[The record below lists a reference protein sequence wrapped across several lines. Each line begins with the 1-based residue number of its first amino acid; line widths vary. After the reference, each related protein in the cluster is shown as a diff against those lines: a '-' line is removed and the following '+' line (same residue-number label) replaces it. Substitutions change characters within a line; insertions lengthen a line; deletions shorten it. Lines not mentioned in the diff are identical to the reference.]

1 MDPIA
6 SIEIGTNSV
15 RMLIAEKG
23 TSRTAFTPV
32 LRKRVITRLGE
43 GFNSDKGCILKPGA
57 IAKTITALREF
68 FGIASQFGVSSPL
81 VIATGVVR
89 KAANRDTFITSIAEH
104 LGHKVRII
112 SGQEEAELTEKGVL
126 SSLDLASES
135 SVVFDLGGG
144 STEFI
149 QTNSKGTA
157 YLSVELGVVVLKET
171 FLTTDPPKDEEIWN
185 LGKHIEDACKTRLSS
200 LKESGDRNV
209 TFIGAGGTVVTLAA
223 MIHGITEDNFNGR
236 NSIHG
241 LSVKKHDIRLLF
253 KKLKGMPAAE
263 RLASPGL
270 ESGREDIILPGTLM
284 VMKFMDYFGKDEIIV
299 SYSDLLEGILIQHV
313 EGERYG

>member
-6 SIEIGTNSV
+6 SIEIGTNSI

-23 TSRTAFTPV
+23 TSGTPFAPV

-43 GFNSDKGCILKPGA
+43 GFNSNEGCILKPGA
-57 IAKTITALREF
+57 IARSITALREF

-104 LGHKVRII
+104 LGHKIRII

-126 SSLDLASES
+126 SSLDLGSES
-135 SVVFDLGGG
+135 CVIFDLGGG

-149 QTNSKGTA
+149 RANSKKTT
-157 YLSVELGVVVLKET
+157 YLSIELGVVVLKET
-171 FLTTDPPKDEEIWN
+171 FLTTDPPRDEEIWY
-185 LGKHIEDACKTRLSS
+185 LDKHIEDVCKTRLSS
-200 LKESGDRNV
+200 LKESADRNAA
-209 TFIGAGGTVVTLAA
+209 FIGTGGTVVTLAA
-223 MIHGITEDNFNGR
+223 MIHGITEDNFSER
-236 NSIHG
+236 NING
-241 LSVKKHDIRLLF
+241 LSVKRHDVGLLF
-253 KKLKGMPAAE
+253 ETLKGMPAAE
-263 RLASPGL
+263 RLSFPGL
-270 ESGREDIILPGTLM
+270 ESGREDIILPGTLLI
-284 VMKFMDYFGKDEIIV
+284 MKLMDYFGKDEIIV

-313 EGERYG
+313 EGERDG

>member
-6 SIEIGTNSV
+6 SIEIGTNSI

-23 TSRTAFTPV
+23 TSDAPFTPV

-43 GFNSDKGCILKPGA
+43 GFNSNEGCILKPGA
-57 IAKTITALREF
+57 IARSITALREF
-68 FGIASQFGVSSPL
+68 FGIASQFGVSSPF

-104 LGHKVRII
+104 LGHKVKII

-126 SSLDLASES
+126 SSLDLGSES
-135 SVVFDLGGG
+135 CVIFDLGGG

-149 QTNSKGTA
+149 RTNSKETT

-171 FLTTDPPKDEEIWN
+171 FLTTDPPRDEEIWY
-185 LGKHIEDACKTRLSS
+185 LDKHIEDVCKTRLSS
-200 LKESGDRNV
+200 LKESADRNAA
-209 TFIGAGGTVVTLAA
+209 FIGTGGTVVTLAA
-223 MIHGITEDNFNGR
+223 MIHGITEDNFSER
-236 NSIHG
+236 NING
-241 LSVKKHDIRLLF
+241 LSVKRHDVGLLF
-253 KKLKGMPAAE
+253 ETLKGMPAAE
-263 RLASPGL
+263 RLSFPGL
-270 ESGREDIILPGTLM
+270 ESGREDIILPGTLL

-313 EGERYG
+313 EGERDG

>member
-6 SIEIGTNSV
+6 SIEIGTNSI

-23 TSRTAFTPV
+23 TSDAPLTPV

-43 GFNSDKGCILKPGA
+43 GFNSNEGCILKPGA
-57 IAKTITALREF
+57 ITRSITALREF
-68 FGIASQFGVSSPL
+68 FGIASQFGVSSPF

-104 LGHKVRII
+104 LGHKIRII

-126 SSLDLASES
+126 SSLDLGSES
-135 SVVFDLGGG
+135 CVIFDLGGG

-149 QTNSKGTA
+149 RTNTKETT

-171 FLTTDPPKDEEIWN
+171 FLTTDPPRDEEIWY
-185 LGKHIEDACKTRLSS
+185 LDKHIEDVCETRLSS
-200 LKESGDRNV
+200 LKESGDRNAA
-209 TFIGAGGTVVTLAA
+209 FIGTGGTVVTLAA
-223 MIHGITEDNFNGR
+223 MIHDITEDNFNER
-236 NSIHG
+236 SING
-241 LSVKKHDIRLLF
+241 LSVKRHDVGLLF
-253 KKLKGMPAAE
+253 ETLKEMPAAE
-263 RLASPGL
+263 RLSFSGL
-270 ESGREDIILPGTLM
+270 ESGREDIILPGTLL

-313 EGERYG
+313 EGERDG

>member
-6 SIEIGTNSV
+6 SIEIGTNSI

-23 TSRTAFTPV
+23 TSDAPFTPV

-43 GFNSDKGCILKPGA
+43 GFNSNEGCILKPGA
-57 IAKTITALREF
+57 IARSITALREF

-104 LGHKVRII
+104 LGHKIRII

-126 SSLDLASES
+126 SSLDLGSES
-135 SVVFDLGGG
+135 CVIFDLGGG

-149 QTNSKGTA
+149 RTNSKKTS

-171 FLTTDPPKDEEIWN
+171 FLTTDPPRDEEIWY
-185 LGKHIEDACKTRLSS
+185 LDKHIEDVCKTRLSS
-200 LKESGDRNV
+200 LKESGDRNAV
-209 TFIGAGGTVVTLAA
+209 FIGTGGTVVTLAA
-223 MIHGITEDNFNGR
+223 MIHDITEDNFNER
-236 NSIHG
+236 NING
-241 LSVKKHDIRLLF
+241 LSVKRYDVGLLF
-253 KKLKGMPAAE
+253 ETLKGMPAAE
-263 RLASPGL
+263 RLSFPGL
-270 ESGREDIILPGTLM
+270 ESGREDIILPGTLL

-313 EGERYG
+313 EGERDG

>member
-6 SIEIGTNSV
+6 SIEIGTNSI

-23 TSRTAFTPV
+23 TSGTPFAPV
-32 LRKRVITRLGE
+32 LRKRVVTRLGE
-43 GFNSDKGCILKPGA
+43 GFNSNEGCILKPGA
-57 IAKTITALREF
+57 IARSITALREF

-104 LGHKVRII
+104 LGHKVSII

-126 SSLDLASES
+126 SSLDLGSES
-135 SVVFDLGGG
+135 CVIFDLGGG

-149 QTNSKGTA
+149 RANSKKTT

-171 FLTTDPPKDEEIWN
+171 FLTTDPPRDEEIWY
-185 LGKHIEDACKTRLSS
+185 LDKHIEDVCKTRLSS
-200 LKESGDRNV
+200 LKESADRNAA
-209 TFIGAGGTVVTLAA
+209 FIGTGGTVVTLAA
-223 MIHGITEDNFNGR
+223 MIHGITEDNFSER
-236 NSIHG
+236 NING
-241 LSVKKHDIRLLF
+241 LSVKRHDVGLLF
-253 KKLKGMPAAE
+253 ETLKGMPAAE
-263 RLASPGL
+263 RLSFPGL
-270 ESGREDIILPGTLM
+270 ESGREDIILPGTLL

-313 EGERYG
+313 EGERDG

>member
-6 SIEIGTNSV
+6 SIEIGTNSI

-23 TSRTAFTPV
+23 TSDAPFAPV

-43 GFNSDKGCILKPGA
+43 GFNSNEGCILKPGA
-57 IAKTITALREF
+57 ITRSITALWEF
-68 FGIASQFGVSSPL
+68 FGIASQFGVSSPF

-126 SSLDLASES
+126 SSLDLGSES
-135 SVVFDLGGG
+135 CVIFDLGGG

-149 QTNSKGTA
+149 RTNSKKTS

-171 FLTTDPPKDEEIWN
+171 FLTTDPPRDEEIWY
-185 LGKHIEDACKTRLSS
+185 LDKHIEDVCKTRLSS
-200 LKESGDRNV
+200 LKESADRNAA
-209 TFIGAGGTVVTLAA
+209 FIGTGGTVVTLAA
-223 MIHGITEDNFNGR
+223 MIHGITEDNFSER
-236 NSIHG
+236 NING
-241 LSVKKHDIRLLF
+241 LSVKRHDVGLLF
-253 KKLKGMPAAE
+253 ETLKGMPAAE
-263 RLASPGL
+263 RLSFPGL
-270 ESGREDIILPGTLM
+270 ESGREDIILPGTLL
-284 VMKFMDYFGKDEIIV
+284 VMKLMDYFGKDEIIV
-299 SYSDLLEGILIQHV
+299 SYSDLLEGILMQRM
-313 EGERYG
+313 EGERDG

>member
-6 SIEIGTNSV
+6 SIEIGTNSI

-23 TSRTAFTPV
+23 TSGTPFTPV

-43 GFNSDKGCILKPGA
+43 GFNNNEGCMLKPGA
-57 IAKTITALREF
+57 IARTITALREL

-89 KAANRDTFITSIAEH
+89 KAANRDAFITSIAEH

-126 SSLDLASES
+126 SSLDLGSES
-135 SVVFDLGGG
+135 CVIFDLGGG

-149 QTNSKGTA
+149 RTNSKKTS

-171 FLTTDPPKDEEIWN
+171 FLTTDPPKEEEIWH
-185 LGKHIEDACKTRLSS
+185 LSKHIEDVCKTRLSS
-200 LKESGDRNV
+200 LKESGDQNAA
-209 TFIGAGGTVVTLAA
+209 FIGTGGTVVTLAA
-223 MIHGITEDNFNGR
+223 MIHGITEDNFSER
-236 NSIHG
+236 NING
-241 LSVKKHDIRLLF
+241 LSVKRHDVGLLF
-253 KKLKGMPAAE
+253 ETLKGMPAAE
-263 RLASPGL
+263 RLSFPGL
-270 ESGREDIILPGTLM
+270 ESGREDIILPGSLM
-284 VMKFMDYFGKDEIIV
+284 VMKFMDYFGKHEIIV

-313 EGERYG
+313 EGERDG